1 LSPPVAVLPVR
12 VRRTLRADG
21 TTSEVLAVFCTIK
34 ERSVPAGL
42 CVDCDRCHVVMIAKD
57 DVPRFVVCES
67 GPASPPADVVASPHA
82 TPVWAALSADVLCV
96 EPDVPAVSLAEA
108 VRESSLG
115 VVPVVDREGVL
126 LGIVR
131 PADVMRWQWRDGAP
145 AVLAEALMQRGHPVS
160 ASTPVATA
168 GAHMALEGSD
178 AVPVVSTE
186 ARPVVLGIVTSRDL
200 MSWLARPAGLLR
212 EVHVPELDA

>member
-42 CVDCDRCHVVMIAKD
+42 CADCPRCHVVMIAKD
-57 DVPRFVVCES
+57 AAPRFVVCES
-67 GPASPPADVVASPHA
+67 VPASPPADGVASPHA

-96 EPDVPAVSLAEA
+96 EPDVPAVSLAEV

-115 VVPVVDREGVL
+115 VVPVVDRGGMLV
-126 LGIVR
+126 GIVR
-131 PADVMRWQWRDGAP
+131 RADVMRWQWRDGAP
-145 AVLAEALMQRGHPVS
+145 AVLTDALMEKVHPVAALTS
-160 ASTPVATA
+160 VATVA
-168 GAHMALEGSD
+168 ARMAFEGSD
-178 AVPVVSTE
+178 AVPVVSAE
-186 ARPVVLGIVTSRDL
+186 GRPVVVGIVTSRDL
-200 MSWLARPAGLLR
+200 MSWLARPAGLSH
-212 EVHVPELDA
+212 EVHVPDLDA